1 MDELI
6 HFLHHLDQCLD
17 KAVVIAQKLFAG
29 GIDVDPYRGIQIG
42 EQEVDRLLKQ
52 TPTEPLFASA
62 TSDLSSDLP
71 LGEHYLRFEVSG
83 TAANS
88 KFVWLQEQFELDS
101 FDLGILAIALAPEL
115 DRRYERLYAYLQD
128 DVRAKRPTVDL
139 SLHLL
144 SNSALDKLE
153 QRVHFSAD
161 APLIRHGLIQL
172 IPDPYQSSPSLLAHS
187 IKLDP
192 LVVNLLLGQQSL
204 DERLSHFCKLVTP
217 KQDGYNLP
225 LADKIK
231 YTLPKFVQHRWESHT
246 PLTLY
251 FHGTDQAMKQDVG
264 EAIAYAL
271 DVPLLIANLNNIAD
285 LKSELLST
293 FQILLREVKFQNL
306 LLYIDRL
313 ERLQQP
319 DYETQ
324 YQDLLNLLADQNRV
338 VILSGTTGWKNI
350 NTQLQGVV
358 DLSFPMLNVEQRQH
372 FWQKYLQAAEIHLDN
387 EDLLDLSDRLR
398 LNSDQIANAVAIA
411 KNQQQWHNLEQVEIS
426 TPSTELSTDKLQVS
440 HLFNAARSLSS
451 QNLKSLSQQIYPKY
465 VWDDIVLANH
475 QEAQL
480 REICD
485 QIKYQN
491 LVWNTWGFNQKQSL
505 GKGLNVLFSGISGT
519 GKTMSAEIIAQEL
532 QLDLYKIDLSQ
543 IVNKYIGETEKN
555 LNQIFAAATDANAIL
570 LFDEADALFGKRSNV
585 KDAHDRYANL
595 EVSYLLQ
602 KMEEYEGLAILT
614 TNLRNNMDEAF
625 TRRLQFII
633 DFSLPNEKQR
643 YQIWQKAFP
652 KNTPCDENLGFSFLS
667 HNFELTGANIR
678 NIALRS
684 AFFAAKEGDKVKRR
698 HVIQSIRREYQKMG
712 KILKD
717 NIEYGYI

>member
-1 MDELI
+1 MDELLN
-6 HFLHHLDQCLD
+6 FLHQLDQRLE
-17 KAVVIAQKLFAG
+17 AAFIAAQTLFAG
-29 GIDVDPYRGIQIG
+29 GIDADPYRGIQIG
-42 EQEVDRLLKQ
+42 EPEVERLLKQ
-52 TPTEPLFASA
+52 APSEPLF
-62 TSDLSSDLP
+62 SSSGSP
-71 LGEHYLRFEVSG
+71 SVQNNFRFELSG
-83 TAANS
+83 TAETS
-88 KFVWLQEQFELDS
+88 KLIWLQEQFGLDH
-101 FDLGILAIALAPEL
+101 FDLGILAITLAPEL

-139 SLHLL
+139 SLNLL
-144 SNSALDKLE
+144 CDSALEKLT
-153 QRVHFSAD
+153 QRIHFSPD
-161 APLIRHGLIQL
+161 SPLIRHGLIQL
-172 IPDPYQSSPSLLAHS
+172 IADPYQSFPSLLSHI

-192 LVVNLLLGQQSL
+192 LVVNLLLGQHSL
-204 DERLSHFCKLVTP
+204 DERLSHFCKLIIP
-217 KQDGYNLP
+217 KQNGQHLP

-231 YTLPKFVQHRWESHT
+231 HTLPKLVQYHWEAHT
-246 PLTLY
+246 PLTMY
-251 FHGTDQAMKQDVG
+251 FHGADQSIKQDVG

-271 DVPLLIANLNNIAD
+271 NVPIIIANLNNISD
-285 LKSELLST
+285 MKSELPST
-293 FQILLREVKFQNL
+293 LNILVRQAKFQNI
-306 LLYIDRL
+306 LLYIEGLD
-313 ERLQQP
+313 RLQQP
-319 DYETQ
+319 DCEHQ
-324 YQDLLNLLADQNRV
+324 YQDILNLLADQNGIT
-338 VILSGTTGWKNI
+338 ILSGATGWKNI
-350 NTQLQGVV
+350 NTRLQGVV
-358 DLSFPMLNVEQRQH
+358 NISFPMLNVEQRQH
-372 FWQKYLQAAEIHLDN
+372 FWEKHLQAAQIHLDSD
-387 EDLLDLSDRLR
+387 DLINLSDRLR
-398 LNSDQIANAVAIA
+398 LTSDQIANAVAIA
-411 KNQQQWHNLEQVEIS
+411 INHQQWHNLDQEKIS
-426 TPSTELSTDKLQVS
+426 ALSTQRIQVS
-440 HLFNAARSLSS
+440 HLFNAARGLSS
-451 QNLKSLSQQIYPKY
+451 QNLKSLSQQIQPKY

-491 LVWNTWGFNQKQSL
+491 LVWNNWGFNKKHSL

-555 LNQIFAAATDANAIL
+555 LNQIFTAATNANAIL

-652 KNTPCDENLGFSFLS
+652 KDTPCEDDLGFSFLS

-684 AFFAAKEGDKVKRR
+684 AFFAVREGNIVERR
-698 HVIQSIRREYQKMG
+698 HIIQSIRREYQKMG

-717 NIEYGYI
+717 NIEHGYL

>member
-1 MDELI
+1 MDELL
-6 HFLHHLDQCLD
+6 HFLHQLDQRLEA
-17 KAVVIAQKLFAG
+17 AVTAAQTLFAG
-29 GIDVDPYRGIQIG
+29 GIDADPYRGVQIG
-42 EQEVDRLLKQ
+42 EQEVERLLNQ
-52 TPTEPLFASA
+52 DPSEPLFAS
-62 TSDLSSDLP
+62 LV
-71 LGEHYLRFEVSG
+71 ENNFHFELSG
-83 TAANS
+83 TAETS
-88 KFVWLQEQFELDS
+88 RFVWLQEQFGLDS
-101 FDLGILAIALAPEL
+101 FDLGVIAIALAPEL

-139 SLHLL
+139 SLNLL
-144 SNSALDKLE
+144 SGSALEKLE
-153 QRVHFSAD
+153 DRVHFSSES
-161 APLIRHGLIQL
+161 PLIYHGLIQL
-172 IPDPYQSSPSLLAHS
+172 IPDPSQSLPSLLAHS

-204 DERLSHFCKLVTP
+204 DERLSHFCKLIIP
-217 KQDGYNLP
+217 KQNGHHLP

-231 YTLPKFVQHRWESHT
+231 YTLPKLVQHHWEDQT

-251 FHGTDQAMKQDVG
+251 FHGTDQSIKQDIG
-264 EAIAYAL
+264 EAIAHSL
-271 DVPLLIANLNNIAD
+271 NVPLLIANLNNISD
-285 LKSELLST
+285 VKSEFLST
-293 FQILLREVKFQNL
+293 FNILLREAKFQNV

-313 ERLQQP
+313 DRLQQP
-319 DYETQ
+319 DHENR
-324 YQDLLNLLADQNRV
+324 YQDILNLLAEQNRV
-338 VILSGTTGWKNI
+338 IILSGATPWKNI
-350 NTQLQGVV
+350 NTQLQGVIN
-358 DLSFPMLNVEQRQH
+358 LSFPMLNVEQRQH
-372 FWQKYLQAAEIHLDN
+372 FWRKHLEASQIHLDSN
-387 EDLLDLSDRLR
+387 DLIDLSDRLR
-398 LNSDQIANAVAIA
+398 LTSDQIANAVAIA
-411 KNQQQWHNLEQVEIS
+411 TNHHQWQNLSQEKAS
-426 TPSTELSTDKLQVS
+426 ALSTERIQVG
-440 HLFNAARSLSS
+440 HLFNAARGLSS
-451 QNLKSLSQQIYPKY
+451 QNLKSLSQQIQPKY

-491 LVWNTWGFNQKQSL
+491 LVWNTWGFNQKHSL
-505 GKGLNVLFSGISGT
+505 GKGLNVLFSGMSGT
-519 GKTMSAEIIAQEL
+519 GKTMSAEIISQEL

-555 LNQIFAAATDANAIL
+555 LNQIFNAATDANAIL

-652 KNTPCDENLGFSFLS
+652 KDTPCEDDLGFSFLS

-684 AFFAAKEGDKVKRR
+684 AFFAVRENSIVKKR
-698 HVIQSIRREYQKMG
+698 HIIQAIRREYQKTG

-717 NIEYGYI
+717 NIEHGYL

>member
-6 HFLHHLDQCLD
+6 RLLHQLDQCLEV
-17 KAVVIAQKLFAG
+17 AVTTAQTLFAG
-29 GIDVDPYRGIQIG
+29 GIDGDPYRGIQIG
-42 EQEVDRLLKQ
+42 EAEVERILKQ
-52 TPTEPLFASA
+52 APSEPLFASSVSP
-62 TSDLSSDLP
+62 T
-71 LGEHYLRFEVSG
+71 ENTFRFEVSSNAE
-83 TAANS
+83 TS
-88 KFVWLQEQFELDS
+88 KFAWLQEQFGLDS
-101 FDLGILAIALAPEL
+101 FDLGVIAIALAPEL

-139 SLHLL
+139 SLNLL
-144 SNSALDKLE
+144 SGSALEKLE
-153 QRVHFSAD
+153 DRVHFSSES
-161 APLIRHGLIQL
+161 PLIYHGLIQL
-172 IPDPYQSSPSLLAHS
+172 IPDPHQSLPSLLAHS

-192 LVVNLLLGQQSL
+192 LVVNLLLGQQNL
-204 DERLSHFCKLVTP
+204 DERLNHCCKLITP
-217 KQDGYNLP
+217 KQNGYHLP

-231 YTLPKFVQHRWESHT
+231 YTLPKLVQHHWESQT

-251 FHGTDQAMKQDVG
+251 FHGTDQSIKQSVG

-271 DVPLLIANLNNIAD
+271 NVPLLVANLNNISD
-285 LKSELLST
+285 VKSEFLST
-293 FQILLREVKFQNL
+293 FNILLRQAKFQNV

-313 ERLQQP
+313 EKLQQP
-319 DYETQ
+319 DHENQ
-324 YQDLLNLLADQNRV
+324 YQDILNLLAEQNRV
-338 VILSGTTGWKNI
+338 IILSGSTPWKNI

-358 DLSFPMLNVEQRQH
+358 NISFSMLNLEQRQH
-372 FWQKYLQAAEIHLDN
+372 FWEKHLQSAQIHLDN
-387 EDLLDLSDRLR
+387 DDLIDLSDRLR
-398 LNSDQIANAVAIA
+398 LTSDQIANAVAIA
-411 KNQQQWHNLEQVEIS
+411 TNHQQWQKLDQEESSVS
-426 TPSTELSTDKLQVS
+426 STERIQVN
-440 HLFNAARSLSS
+440 HLFTAARSLSS
-451 QNLKSLSQQIYPKY
+451 QNLKSLSQQIQPKY

-491 LVWNTWGFNQKQSL
+491 LVWNTWGFNKKHSL
-505 GKGLNVLFSGISGT
+505 GKGLNVMFSGISGT

-555 LNQIFAAATDANAIL
+555 LNQIFTAATDANAIL

-652 KNTPCDENLGFSFLS
+652 KDTPCEDDLGFSFLS
-667 HNFELTGANIR
+667 HNFELSGANIR

-684 AFFAAKEGDKVKRR
+684 AFFAVKESNRIQRR
-698 HVIQSIRREYQKMG
+698 HIIQAIRREYQKTG

-717 NIEYGYI
+717 NIEHGYL

>member
-6 HFLHHLDQCLD
+6 QVLQQLDRLLD
-17 KAVVIAQKLFAG
+17 AAVTNAQTLFAG

-42 EQEVDRLLKQ
+42 EPEVERLLKQ
-52 TPTEPLFASA
+52 TPSEPLF
-62 TSDLSSDLP
+62 SSSVSPSVQNNLH
-71 LGEHYLRFEVSG
+71 LEVSG
-83 TAANS
+83 TAETS
-88 KFVWLQEQFELDS
+88 KFVWLQEQFGLDS
-101 FDLGILAIALAPEL
+101 FDLGVLAIALAPEL

-139 SLHLL
+139 SLNLL
-144 SNSALDKLE
+144 SGSALEKLE
-153 QRVHFSAD
+153 HRVHFSPD
-161 APLIRHGLIQL
+161 SSLIHHGLIQL
-172 IPDPYQSSPSLLAHS
+172 IPDPYQSLPSLLAHS

-192 LVVNLLLGQQSL
+192 LVVNLLLEQHSL
-204 DERLSHFCKLVTP
+204 DNRLSHFCKIITP
-217 KQDGYNLP
+217 KQNGKNLP

-231 YTLPKFVQHRWESHT
+231 HTLPKLVQHHWDAQT

-251 FHGTDQAMKQDVG
+251 FHGSDQPIKQDVG
-264 EAIAYAL
+264 EAIAHVL
-271 DVPLLIANLNNIAD
+271 NVPLLIANLNNISD
-285 LKSELLST
+285 VKSELVST
-293 FQILLREVKFQNL
+293 FSILIREAKFQNV
-306 LLYIDRL
+306 LLYIDKL

-319 DYETQ
+319 DHENQ
-324 YQDLLNLLADQNRV
+324 YQDILNLLATQNRV
-338 VILSGTTGWKNI
+338 VILSGSTAWKNI

-358 DLSFPMLNVEQRQH
+358 NLSFPMLDVEQRHH
-372 FWQKYLQAAEIHLDN
+372 FWQKHLEAAHINLDN
-387 EDLLDLSDRLR
+387 DDLMDLSDRLR
-398 LNSDQIANAVAIA
+398 LTSDQIANAVAIA
-411 KNQQQWHNLEQVEIS
+411 TNQQQWQNLAKEEVS
-426 TPSTELSTDKLQVS
+426 ALSSESIQVS

-451 QNLKSLSQQIYPKY
+451 QNLKSLSQQIHPKY

-491 LVWNTWGFNQKQSL
+491 LVWNTWGFNKKQSL

-555 LNQIFAAATDANAIL
+555 LNQIFTAAADANAIL

-643 YQIWQKAFP
+643 HQIWQKAFP
-652 KNTPCDENLGFSFLS
+652 KDTPCEDDLGFSFLA

-678 NIALRS
+678 SIALRS
-684 AFFAAKEGDKVKRR
+684 AFFAVKESSIVERR
-698 HVIQSIRREYQKMG
+698 HVIQAIRREYQKTG

-717 NIEYGYI
+717 NIENGYL

>member
-1 MDELI
+1 MDDLI
-6 HFLHHLDQCLD
+6 HFLHQLDQCLEA
-17 KAVVIAQKLFAG
+17 AVKTAQTLFAG
-29 GIDVDPYRGIQIG
+29 GIDADPYRGIQIG
-42 EQEVDRLLKQ
+42 EKEVERLLKQ
-52 TPTEPLFASA
+52 TPSEPLFP
-62 TSDLSSDLP
+62 SSVSPSVQNNL
-71 LGEHYLRFEVSG
+71 YLEVFG
-83 TAANS
+83 TAETS
-88 KFVWLQEQFELDS
+88 KFVWLQEQFGLDS
-101 FDLGILAIALAPEL
+101 FDLGVLAIALAPEL

-139 SLHLL
+139 SLNLL
-144 SNSALDKLE
+144 SSSALEKLE
-153 QRVHFSAD
+153 RRVHFSPD
-161 APLIRHGLIQL
+161 SPLIHYGLIQL
-172 IPDPYQSSPSLLAHS
+172 IPDPYQSLPSLLAHS

-192 LVVNLLLGQQSL
+192 LVVNLLLGQHSL
-204 DERLSHFCKLVTP
+204 DERLSHFCKLIIP
-217 KQDGYNLP
+217 KQNGQHLP

-231 YTLPKFVQHRWESHT
+231 HTLPQLAHHHLVAQT
-246 PLTLY
+246 PLTMY
-251 FHGTDQAMKQDVG
+251 FHGADQSIKQDVA

-271 DVPLLIANLNNIAD
+271 NVPIIIANLNNISD
-285 LKSELLST
+285 IKSALPST
-293 FQILLREVKFQNL
+293 FNILLRQAKFHNI
-306 LLYIDRL
+306 LLYIDGL
-313 ERLQQP
+313 DRLQQP
-319 DYETQ
+319 DHESC
-324 YQDLLNLLADQNRV
+324 YQDILNLLANQNRV
-338 VILSGTTGWKNI
+338 TILSGTTAWKNI
-350 NTQLQGVV
+350 TTQLQGVV
-358 DLSFPMLNVEQRQH
+358 NISFPMLNVEQRQH
-372 FWQKYLQAAEIHLDN
+372 FWEKHLQSAQIHLDSD
-387 EDLLDLSDRLR
+387 DLIDLSDRLC
-398 LNSDQIANAVAIA
+398 LTSDQIANAVAIA
-411 KNQQQWHNLEQVEIS
+411 TNHQQWQNLES
-426 TPSTELSTDKLQVS
+426 APSTERIQVS
-440 HLFNAARSLSS
+440 HLFTAARSLSS
-451 QNLKSLSQQIYPKY
+451 QNLKSLSKQIQPKY

-491 LVWNTWGFNQKQSL
+491 LVWNIWGFNKKQSL

-555 LNQIFAAATDANAIL
+555 LNQIFTAATDANAIL

-643 YQIWQKAFP
+643 HQIWQKAFP
-652 KNTPCDENLGFSFLS
+652 KDTPREDDLGFSFLS

-678 NIALRS
+678 NIALRA
-684 AFFAAKEGDKVKRR
+684 AFFAVRESNRIERR
-698 HVIQSIRREYQKMG
+698 HIMQAIRREYQKMG
-712 KILKD
+712 KIFKD
-717 NIEYGYI
+717 NIEYGYL